1 MVFVSVT
8 KQVMLYD
15 IGTKPGKSLPVGII
29 EPLYKPATVTPPDE
43 KPKSKGKEEKNESKP
58 GSKDS
63 QRSNVSCWFVLM
75 LYVPVNEF
83 SVIMGDFLS
92 SWVAPILSNAKY
104 LA

>member
-1 MVFVSVT
+1 MIFVSVT

-15 IGTKPGKSLPVGII
+15 IGTKPGKNLPVGII
-29 EPLYKPATVTPPDE
+29 EPLYKPATVPPPDE

-63 QRSNVSCWFVLM
+63 QRSNVSLWFVLM
-75 LYVPVNEF
+75 LYVPVNDF
-83 SVIMGDFLS
+83 SVIMGRFSVFLGGTDTKQR
-92 SWVAPILSNAKY
+92 KY

>member
-29 EPLYKPATVTPPDE
+29 EPLYKPATVPPPDE
-43 KPKSKGKEEKNESKP
+43 KPKSKGKEEKNDSKP

-63 QRSNVSCWFVLM
+63 QRSNVSFWFLCM
-75 LYVPVNEF
+75 LYVLVN
-83 SVIMGDFLS
+83 D
-92 SWVAPILSNAKY
+92 
-104 LA
+104 